1 MAKKCNFCDCLCDSL
16 IRDRNVLGI
25 KDRQT
30 TEKLLRIRD
39 LAMNWCTDIY
49 CSQEVTALHMK
60 SLSEPVDNIN
70 QGICKKTPGVLTSD
84 GQSGK
89 KILSKFLGYKHAPER
104 KKCPVW
110 GKS

>member
-16 IRDRNVLGI
+16 IRDRIVLGI

-70 QGICKKTPGVLTSD
+70 QGICKKNPGVPTPD

-89 KILSKFLGYKHAPER
+89 KLSSKFLGYKHAPER